1 MIDQDILYSECPC
14 GSGKKFKFCC
24 YPSIRDDL
32 PRDPTRAD
40 VTDAIRMRS
49 RATRLAEL
57 TAKSGVLDLDRFH
70 ELIGRGLRHLHSGR
84 YREAES
90 VLLQAKDE
98 FGMLP
103 TPYNNLALC
112 VLVQGNLK
120 EAEKWVQEDAYLSW
134 LRVEMRYYDMIGDA
148 IRLRNV
154 KRSMDL
160 VSKQFKRGNA

>member
-57 TAKSGVLDLDRFH
+57 TAKSGGTADVTGKPKAYCCR
-70 ELIGRGLRHLHSGR
+70 R
-84 YREAES
+84 
-90 VLLQAKDE
+90 K
-98 FGMLP
+98 
-103 TPYNNLALC
+103 TNLAC
-112 VLVQGNLK
+112 YRPPTTT
-120 EAEKWVQEDAYLSW
+120 W
-134 LRVEMRYYDMIGDA
+134 
-148 IRLRNV
+148 
-154 KRSMDL
+154 RSAL
-160 VSKQFKRGNA
+160 WFKGT